1 MGCCVNITDIPITR
15 HFLDEILEHK
25 IVLLRHLAVLSNLMQ
40 THSLAVMEARAN
52 MSRRNVSE
60 CTMGVLKTAIVVD
73 GCGNIN
79 DYK

>member
-1 MGCCVNITDIPITR
+1 MSVILDI
-15 HFLDEILEHK
+15 ILEFK